1 MICGRCGNGNDEGS
15 RFCTA
20 CGSPLTAPAP
30 AADPLADAPTISM
43 QPVQPAYPAQS
54 VPSQSSPVQPA
65 TRRRTGTIVAIVIA
79 AIAAVA
85 LIITGVT
92 LAVRH
97 VSADDPG
104 TSQTP
109 TPPGGEASSPG
120 EASDEID
127 PTSSEESEADGDGA
141 GTSARTL
148 DQESTDRIVDAY
160 SSTDV
165 AVSVMTED
173 GLRSYSSRNASKR
186 MVSAGLYLPVY
197 LAYYGTHEGQPSD
210 SAGEMMRSMSN
221 EAANL
226 LIDAVGGVDAIDS
239 WLSANHFSG
248 SSFER
253 RFGDVAASEDGYE
266 NYASSDDAA
275 RMLSM
280 VAADGADELMS
291 YDIASEGVRIPE
303 GATIHAHRGMGIQ
316 DAYNYFV
323 VISDG
328 RTKVALA
335 VMTENLGQERAADL
349 TSQMLATVWDTMF
362 AGAAR

>member
-20 CGSPLTAPAP
+20 CGSPLTAPT
-30 AADPLADAPTISM
+30 TISM
-43 QPVQPAYPAQS
+43 QPVQPAYPVPPA
-54 VPSQSSPVQPA
+54 PSQSSPVQPVA
-65 TRRRTGTIVAIVIA
+65 RRRTGTIVAIVIA

-109 TPPGGEASSPG
+109 VPTGGEASAPG
-120 EASDEID
+120 DASDGND
-127 PTSSEESEADGDGA
+127 PASSEESEADGDGPE
-141 GTSARTL
+141 TPARTL
-148 DQESTDRIVDAY
+148 NQESTDRIVDAY

-197 LAYYGTHEGQPSD
+197 LAYYGTHEDQPSD

-291 YDIASEGVRIPE
+291 YDIASEE

>member
-15 RFCTA
+15 RFCTV
-20 CGSPLTAPAP
+20 CGSPLTAPP

-92 LAVRH
+92 LVVRH

-104 TSQTP
+104 ASQTP
-109 TPPGGEASSPG
+109 APTGGEASSPG
-120 EASDEID
+120 DASDEND
-127 PTSSEESEADGDGA
+127 PASSEESEEDGDG
-141 GTSARTL
+141 SEMPARTL
-148 DQESTDRIVDAY
+148 NQESTDRIVDAY

-197 LAYYGTHEGQPSD
+197 LAYYGTHEDQPSD

-221 EAANL
+221 DAANL

-239 WLSANHFSG
+239 WLSANRFSG